1 MAFLLSK
8 ILVFNFSIMQKPDTI
23 TSLDK
28 NKEPKVFTLEF
39 NEGQPVFLSSN
50 KTSVGC
56 PSLHLNVE
64 EIQQRLIQ
72 AGYSSELIQEVSGY
86 LRGIVC
92 HIVQKNLNQLLP
104 YE

>member
-1 MAFLLSK
+1 MKNPA
-8 ILVFNFSIMQKPDTI
+8 TI

-56 PSLHLNVE
+56 PSLHLTVE
-64 EIQQRLIQ
+64 ESQKRLIN
-72 AGYSSELIQEVSGY
+72 AGYSSEMIQELSGY
-86 LRGIVC
+86 LRGIVR
-92 HIVQKNLNQLLP
+92 HTIIKNLNKQLP
-104 YE
+104 YD